1 MPKVQSFD
9 GLDALSR
16 AAAGDLATIVHD
28 AVRDRGGCSI
38 ALSGGS
44 TPKRLFQLLA
54 ADGRDALPWDRIDL
68 WWGDERAVPPD
79 HPDSNY
85 NMTRQALIEPLGL
98 DPARVHR
105 MRGEASDLSVAA
117 RDYEDELVRALGSPP
132 VFDYVML
139 GMGPDGHTASLFPGS
154 PALAETRRFVVANPV
169 SSPLT
174 KGAATRITMSPP
186 ALNAGRHVRFL
197 AAGADKAAPLKHVLE
212 GPKDPKYPAQL
223 IAPSSGDLV
232 WFVDHAA
239 AALLTGGRS

>member
-1 MPKVQSFD
+1 
-9 GLDALSR
+9 
-16 AAAGDLATIVHD
+16 
-28 AVRDRGGCSI
+28 
-38 ALSGGS
+38 
-44 TPKRLFQLLA
+44 
-54 ADGRDALPWDRIDL
+54 
-68 WWGDERAVPPD
+68 VPPD

-85 NMTRQALIEPLGL
+85 NMTRQALLEPLGL

-169 SSPLT
+169 DSPLT
-174 KGAATRITMSPP
+174 KGPATRITLTVP

-197 AAGADKAAPLKHVLE
+197 VAGADKAAPLQQVLE
-212 GPKDPKYPAQL
+212 GPKDAKYSRCATTAGASAARRCSRARTIHHSRRSSTSSCGAAMPRGCTGPA
-223 IAPSSGDLV
+223 SGSQGP
-232 WFVDHAA
+232 WRMGSRRSR
-239 AALLTGGRS
+239 TCRGRSTRARCRSGSAASR